1 MENQIFRDIS
11 TELDLNGPY
20 LSFTTQPTTQ
30 TTSSPS
36 SISYTGLATVSYGAS
51 VSSPEN
57 IGTLVYQ
64 WYEVGVGAL
73 TDGGNISGATTGTL
87 SVANVTSGTDD
98 NREFYLAASYLP
110 SKSDYETGNPS
121 NEPLNSDTVGITI
134 TPNVEIVS
142 QPVTRN
148 AAKNT
153 NVTFTVDAD
162 LTDGTAGG
170 LLYQWYVDG
179 VAETDRTKTVV
190 INTSTSVSTPH
201 SYSWDS
207 PVDHSLPSTATN
219 IQTTIVAA
227 SGGRGGSDAG
237 GPGAPAGTGRG
248 GTFNLS
254 EPAVQGKILQYRI
267 GNMGNGGSGC
277 TSCYGNG
284 GTVDGP
290 ASGNGTRGGR
300 SGGSGWSGGGGGAG
314 AASYINL
321 EPGKYIIC
329 AGGGAG
335 GGGGSHNRHG
345 INPGP
350 AINGGGWL
358 PYPGPVPISNGQPTG
373 DFDHGGGDGGGSG
386 GGGGGSP
393 GGNTGNRG
401 WDNNH
406 GAYSGNGGGSR
417 YDDPIADL
425 VSNFSHSGN
434 GYASLSYDST
444 STTATTETRI
454 TTFSGTSTPTL
465 TVSSDWDG
473 TQTIYCKV
481 SHPTA
486 GNSPVNTDS
495 VTFTATGAPVANEIK
510 AEHIGITGTAL
521 NIETVNLSNGDVTW
535 GTTVDIANDAGQ
547 QNVISFY
554 SPDKDMTVQL
564 DMYGGV
570 GDSHVDGG
578 KVGGEGGYS
587 RIQFTMTQNQ
597 EYVIAGLSTF
607 IGAPSLYRGAN
618 LVAVT
623 AQGGAAGASGDGG
636 NGGGCN
642 VSGERGLGSGKGV
655 GGDARSLEGNG
666 TFGSIYKS
674 GVVYAGDSQSDDYR
688 GGQMLICPKGVYWRQ
703 QGKSQ
708 CDSLGTEQYRLGS
721 GTVVSNT
728 GSITR
733 GYKGGYN
740 IIQTAGES
748 VGSGGRGGCGAK
760 GGDGANGSGGGGG
773 GSGFADTGM
782 VTIVDAQLG
791 GSTDYAKVVLRVVT

>member
-1 MENQIFRDIS
+1 MENQIFRDIN

-30 TTSSPS
+30 TTSSPGT
-36 SISYTGLATVSYGAS
+36 ISYTGLATVSYGAS

-57 IGTLVYQ
+57 IGTLEYQ
-64 WYEVGVGAL
+64 WYEDGVGAL
-73 TDGGNISGATTGTL
+73 TNGGNISGATTGTL
-87 SVANVTSGTDD
+87 TIANVTSGTDD
-98 NREFYLAASYLP
+98 NREFYLRATYLP
-110 SKSDYETGNPS
+110 SKLDYETGNPP
-121 NEPLNSDTVGITI
+121 NEPLDSDTVGITI
-134 TPNVEIVS
+134 TPNIEIIA

-148 AAKNT
+148 APVNT
-153 NVTFTVDAD
+153 TTTFSINAD
-162 LTDGTAGG
+162 LTDGTTGG

-207 PVDHSLPSTATN
+207 PADHNLPSTATN
-219 IQTTIVAA
+219 IRTTIVAA
-227 SGGRGGSDAG
+227 RGGNGGWDGG
-237 GPGAPAGTGRG
+237 GPGAPGGSGRG
-248 GTFNLS
+248 GTFNLNA
-254 EPAVQGKILQYRI
+254 PTVQGKQLQYRL

-284 GTVDGP
+284 GNVPGP
-290 ASGNGTRGGR
+290 ASGNGTRGGL

-314 AASYINL
+314 AASYLKLN
-321 EPGKYIIC
+321 PGGVIIG

-335 GGGGSHNRHG
+335 GGGGSHNRSG
-345 INPGP
+345 ISNPEIDGRP
-350 AINGGGWL
+350 WS
-358 PYPGPVPISNGQPTG
+358 PYPGPVPMSSGQPTG

-406 GAYSGNGGGSR
+406 GAYSGKGGGSR
-417 YDDPIADL
+417 YDDPKVDL
-425 VSNFSHSGN
+425 VSSWTHGGN

-444 STTATTETRI
+444 STTTSTETRRTI
-454 TTFSGTSTPTL
+454 FTGTSTPTL
-465 TVSSDWDG
+465 TVNSDWNG

-486 GNSPVNTDS
+486 GNSPVNSDS
-495 VTFTATGAPVANEIK
+495 VSFTATGSPVANEIK
-510 AEHIGITGTAL
+510 VEHIGITATG
-521 NIETVNLSNGDVTW
+521 NVETVNLSNGDVTW

-578 KVGGEGGYS
+578 KTGGEGGYS
-587 RIQFTMTQNQ
+587 RVQFTMTQNQ
-597 EYVIAGLSTF
+597 EYVVAGLSTY

-618 LVAVT
+618 LMAVVG
-623 AQGGAAGASGDGG
+623 QGGAAGASGDGG
-636 NGGGCN
+636 DGGGVN
-642 VSGERGLGSGKGV
+642 VIGEGGLGSGSGS
-655 GGDARSLEGNG
+655 GGATSGIDGNG
-666 TFGSIYKS
+666 IFGSIYNS
-674 GVVYAGDSQSDDYR
+674 GVVYSGDAQASYYR
-688 GGQMLICPKGVYWRQ
+688 GGKMLICPKGVYWRQ

-708 CDSLGTEQYRLGS
+708 CETLGTQQYRLGNGDIVS
-721 GTVVSNT
+721 GTA
-728 GSITR
+728 SITR
-733 GYKGGYN
+733 GYKSGYN
-740 IIQTAGES
+740 IIQTAGAA
-748 VGSGGRGGCGAK
+748 VGSGGRGGCGVK
-760 GGDGANGSGGGGG
+760 GGDGASGSGGGGG